1 MHVYIKQFYWM
12 VFLWID
18 EWDVS
23 LQASD

>member
-1 MHVYIKQFYWM
+1 M